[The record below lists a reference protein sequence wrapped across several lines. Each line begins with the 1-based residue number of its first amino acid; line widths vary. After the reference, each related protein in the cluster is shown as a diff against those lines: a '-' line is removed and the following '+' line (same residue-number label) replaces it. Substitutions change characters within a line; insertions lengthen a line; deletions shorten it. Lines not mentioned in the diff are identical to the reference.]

1 MHHRPDSQAL
11 VEPKPKELMIVLDSV
26 LLWVWQVLVP
36 NGKPTEMSV
45 AMVSVFLAWII
56 KTMLKVTFSG

>member
-1 MHHRPDSQAL
+1 
-11 VEPKPKELMIVLDSV
+11 MIVLDSV